1 MASKKRV
8 EEEILLILEEAIKR
22 ERAAYQLYCRGRD
35 LSEQEEIKGVFAMLA
50 EEERGHEKLLKE
62 LYRDY
67 KKQLGL
73 KIIKKEV

>member
-1 MASKKRV
+1 MDGKRRV
-8 EEEILLILEEAIKR
+8 EEEILAILEEAIQR
-22 ERAAYQLYCRGRD
+22 EKAAFLLYSRGRD

-50 EEERGHEKLLKE
+50 EEEHGHEKLLKE

-73 KIIKKEV
+73 KIMKKDD